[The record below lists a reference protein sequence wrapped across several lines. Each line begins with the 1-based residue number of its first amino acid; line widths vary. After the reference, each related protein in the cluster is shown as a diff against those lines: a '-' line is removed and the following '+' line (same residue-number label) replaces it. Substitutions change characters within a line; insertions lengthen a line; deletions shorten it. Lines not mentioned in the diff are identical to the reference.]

1 MLPDLSGFQLLG
13 SEYKMNME
21 CQKWQKKEVIGEK
34 VIKVLLVR
42 IVQLVQDKLYSKY
55 VHCTGE
61 QYTMWVREV
70 DGVSILVHCTVY
82 MY

>member
-34 VIKVLLVR
+34 VI
-42 IVQLVQDKLYSKY
+42 
-55 VHCTGE
+55 
-61 QYTMWVREV
+61 
-70 DGVSILVHCTVY
+70 
-82 MY
+82 